1 MIQRTVE
8 YSQPSI
14 SMGSTSMDSIIWDQ
28 KYSGKRFQKIPK
40 SKTWICCEPGT
51 VYIALTL
58 HWVVKVIHVCVCVC
72 ACAVFRVVSNSSRP
86 HGLKLTSLLCPW
98 DFPGKNTG
106 AGCHLLLQ
114 GICPT
119 QGSDLHL
126 LCPVS
131 PALAGGFFTTVA
143 PGKPIIS
150 NLEIL
155 KSIWEV
161 ALKLYAKS
169 SRFYIRNLSIGG
181 FWYPEGRSV
190 LESRDNTIE

>member
-1 MIQRTVE
+1 M
-8 YSQPSI
+8 
-14 SMGSTSMDSIIWDQ
+14 
-28 KYSGKRFQKIPK
+28 
-40 SKTWICCEPGT
+40 
-51 VYIALTL
+51 
-58 HWVVKVIHVCVCVC
+58 CVCVC
-72 ACAVFRVVSNSSRP
+72 APAVFRVVSNSSRP

-119 QGSDLHL
+119 QGSDLYL

-155 KSIWEV
+155 KSIWED

-169 SRFYIRNLSIGG
+169 SRFYNKELEHWGILVSWGQECLGIKGQHY
-181 FWYPEGRSV
+181 WVV
-190 LESRDNTIE
+190 LINSYIYCWSLKKAVT